1 MCKICG
7 SLTKSVKIN
16 KINYEFCENCGFL
29 RKTDEFI
36 LSSKDE
42 FDRYLNHN
50 NSNNEGYVKYQE
62 NFLNEIHKFLGKK
75 VLDYGCGDN
84 HILADILSQNGF
96 ESMYYDLYFYPDI
109 KYKKHLYDAIILEEV
124 IEHLK
129 EPMDVLNDLITL
141 IDKGGKIIVR
151 TNLIPTNVFEGNWWY
166 LRDTTHIS
174 FFDIKTFKYIS
185 NLLPLAII
193 YCNDKDLI
201 IFEKE

>member
-16 KINYEFCENCGFL
+16 QINYEFCENCGFL
-29 RKTDEFI
+29 CKADEFV

-42 FDRYLNHN
+42 FKRYLNHN

-62 NFLNEIHKFLGKK
+62 NFFHEIHRFLGKK

-84 HILADILSQNGF
+84 HILAEILVENGF
-96 ESMYYDLYFYPDI
+96 DAMYYDLYFYPEE

-129 EPMDVLNDLITL
+129 DPISVLADLISL
-141 IDKGGKIIVR
+141 VDKGGKIIIR
-151 TNLIPTNVFEGNWWY
+151 TNFIPTNVFDGKWWY

-174 FFDIKTFKYIS
+174 FFDVKTFKYIS
-185 NLLPLAII
+185 NLLPLTII
-193 YCNDKDLI
+193 HCNDKDLI